1 MWKYERSAPKFWPVS
16 LNAGIFFLVQMVDSV
31 FAKTTDPMSAFDF
44 KRYHMRS
51 INAASGEER
60 AAINQELKDLYATLS
75 EKEKEAFN
83 AQLQRF
89 LSTEVGRLKSDYE
102 SINGLGG
109 EN

>member
-1 MWKYERSAPKFWPVS
+1 
-16 LNAGIFFLVQMVDSV
+16 
-31 FAKTTDPMSAFDF
+31 MSDFDF

-51 INAASGEER
+51 INASSSEER

-75 EKEKEAFN
+75 EEEKNAFN

-89 LSTEVGRLKSDYE
+89 LSTEAGRLKSDYE
-102 SINGLGG
+102 SISGMGG